1 MHFGPAELTGLAQ
14 LLLAAAAL
22 VTACRKR
29 TRNDNDEDVRE

>member
-1 MHFGPAELTGLAQ
+1 MHLGPEELAALAK

-29 TRNDNDEDVRE
+29 PGKGRDAAE